1 MGKMD
6 KNVDFLASD
15 IPQVEKNWWPPDFN
29 NLTILRLP
37 LNIPKNSTGNNFKSA
52 FGNTSWI
59 VELATIIA
67 SFSLKACRYISKEN
81 QKKNKF
87 VSAVQGS

>member
-1 MGKMD
+1 MGKID

-67 SFSLKACRYISKEN
+67 SFSLKACR
-81 QKKNKF
+81 
-87 VSAVQGS
+87 